1 MIVDRLE
8 NWQRYF
14 RGEAWRKTFEYLM
27 ALTPDAPEGIIEIQG
42 RDIYARVMSYE
53 TTMEDQSALE
63 AHREYIDI
71 QVSLVNEE
79 RIDWFPLKGL
89 TPKDDYNPEKD
100 VIHYHSPRTAPAH
113 VAMQPGM
120 FAVLFPEDAHMPKLI
135 TARPHWMKKVVV
147 KLRIGLS

>member
-53 TTMEDQSALE
+53 TTMEDNVLLE
-63 AHREYIDI
+63 SHREYIDV
-71 QVSLVNEE
+71 QSSLINEE
-79 RIDWFPLKGL
+79 RIDWFPLEGL
-89 TPKDDYNPEKD
+89 RAKDDYNFEKD
-100 VIHYHSPRTAPAH
+100 VTHYHRPGQSLGR
-113 VAMQPGM
+113 VVVRPGM
-120 FAVLFPEDAHMPKLI
+120 FAVLFPEDAHVPKLI
-135 TARPHWMKKVVV
+135 TDKPHWMKKVVV
-147 KLRIGLS
+147 KLRVALS